1 MRNICYY
8 ISIKNINKKCRKRR
22 QNMEI
27 LVLSVILLIGIIEL
41 IELIIIKEPL
51 FNFYNTFPSCEDYSD
66 NFAYGAGNNKL

>member
-1 MRNICYY
+1 M
-8 ISIKNINKKCRKRR
+8 K
-22 QNMEI
+22 I
-27 LVLSVILLIGIIEL
+27 LVLLVILLVGIIEL